1 MELRDLADPDLRIM
15 GTMTMLLTEALP
27 SFHFE
32 GDHLVT
38 LDMIDDLG
46 LDDGLDILSNRQRVA
61 ISQEHFAKLNLV
73 TGVTRDTGNIQSL
86 VLLNLELLPGYF
98 YDC

>member
-1 MELRDLADPDLRIM
+1 M

-27 SFHFE
+27 SFHLE

-38 LDMIDDLG
+38 LDMVDDLS
-46 LDDGLDILSNRQRVA
+46 LDDGLDILSNGKRVA
-61 ISQEHFAKLNLV
+61 IGKQDITELDLV

-98 YDC
+98 HNC